1 MNHNSFRRRGTVGI
15 GRFKIHQSIFFDV
28 FLREKAHRRR

>member
-15 GRFKIHQSIFFDV
+15 GCFKIYQSIFLDV
-28 FLREKAHRRR
+28 FLPEKAQRRR